1 MERGVNME
9 SPLTWRN
16 PSAPGH
22 ECGRGALAPTR
33 FLVPAG
39 FQAPTR
45 FLVPAGFQVP
55 TRFGA

>member
-39 FQAPTR
+39 FQ
-45 FLVPAGFQVP
+45 VP